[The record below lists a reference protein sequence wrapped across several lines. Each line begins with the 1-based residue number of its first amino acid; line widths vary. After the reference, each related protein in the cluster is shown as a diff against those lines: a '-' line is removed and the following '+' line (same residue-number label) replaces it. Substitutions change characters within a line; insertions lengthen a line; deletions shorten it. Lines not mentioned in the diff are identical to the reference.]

1 MKKKGYK
8 EKKNIFPF
16 YFRFSQISISISCN
30 MGFFIKENSASKRKI
45 DCNSHSIQ
53 GVYQVM
59 YSIPEC
65 EIRVPDAVSRPFLCA
80 IDEIPA
86 LKSAAGWHVAA
97 AELLIANV

>member
-1 MKKKGYK
+1 M
-8 EKKNIFPF
+8 
-16 YFRFSQISISISCN
+16 
-30 MGFFIKENSASKRKI
+30 ASP
-45 DCNSHSIQ
+45 NTHNL
-53 GVYQVM
+53 YQVM